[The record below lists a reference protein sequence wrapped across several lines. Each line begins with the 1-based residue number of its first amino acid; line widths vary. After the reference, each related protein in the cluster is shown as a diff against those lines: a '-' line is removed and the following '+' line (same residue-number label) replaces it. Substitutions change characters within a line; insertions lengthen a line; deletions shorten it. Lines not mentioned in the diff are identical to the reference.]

1 VRATNGPRF
10 SLPLKGGILAV
21 VLAIVG
27 FASFAQV
34 RLAKDDSPEAS
45 CGIHPLSIRSAS
57 EGYLLY
63 FRYRVVEQEKARPLF
78 DKKVKPYLVD
88 QATGGRLLMP
98 EDTKLGALRA
108 SPRNPPQNGKEY
120 YVLFSNPARALSKG
134 SNVAVVMGECKA
146 GILAVD

>member
-1 VRATNGPRF
+1 MRATNGPRF
-10 SLPLKGGILAV
+10 SLALKGGILAL

-34 RLAKDDSPEAS
+34 RLAADDSPEAS

-57 EGYLLY
+57 QGYLLY

-88 QATGGRLLMP
+88 QATGGRLQMP
-98 EDTKLGALRA
+98 EDSKLGALRA

-120 YVLFSNPARALSKG
+120 YVLFSNPARALSNENNKVLSVGGRKSVSG
-134 SNVAVVMGECKA
+134 S
-146 GILAVD
+146 VD